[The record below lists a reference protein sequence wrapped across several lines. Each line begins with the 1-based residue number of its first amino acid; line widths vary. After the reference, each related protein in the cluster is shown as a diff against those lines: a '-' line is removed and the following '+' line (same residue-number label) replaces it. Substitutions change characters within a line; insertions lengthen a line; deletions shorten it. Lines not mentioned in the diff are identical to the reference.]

1 MSSRTDSL
9 DVCCIV
15 LAAGSGSR
23 FGSDKRVACLPDGR
37 RLLDAT
43 LASIPDI
50 FTQRL
55 LVLQQGE
62 ETLAST
68 INQDWTVVHA
78 QQAKLGMGLS
88 LVAGLSAAAPC
99 SGALIVLA
107 DMPLIR
113 SETFLAV
120 ARALEPER
128 IVVPRYKGARGNP
141 VGIGATYF
149 KELKRELKGL
159 RRDRGARG
167 LLEQYPEAILWLDC
181 NDAGILRDID
191 VPGDLGNAAT
201 FLDPQE

>member
-1 MSSRTDSL
+1 MSSRTGTF

-23 FGSDKRVACLPDGR
+23 FGSDKRQACLPDGR

-62 ETLAST
+62 ATLAST
-68 INQDWTVVHA
+68 INADWTVVYA
-78 QQAKLGMGLS
+78 PQAELGMGLS
-88 LVAGLSAAAPC
+88 LVAGLSAAAAC

-107 DMPLIR
+107 DMPQIR

-120 ARALEPER
+120 TKALAPEL
-128 IVVPRYKGARGNP
+128 IVVPRYKGERGNP
-141 VGIGATYF
+141 VGIGANYF
-149 KELKRELKGL
+149 KELRELRG
-159 RRDRGARG
+159 DRGARV
-167 LLEQYPEAILWLDC
+167 LLEQYPQAVLWLDC
-181 NDAGILRDID
+181 DDAEILRDID
-191 VPGDLGNAAT
+191 VPGDLAGTGAT
-201 FLDPQE
+201 LHNLEK